1 MASGNGAGGHGPV
14 GVGIIG
20 AGTISKT
27 YLENLT
33 SFPDVEVLA
42 IGDIVTE
49 AAQAKA
55 QEFGVPT
62 HGGPEAVLGHDGVE
76 LVINLTIPAVHAEV
90 AMSAIE
96 AGKHVFNEKPLAL
109 ERVSAKALLDAAEQ
123 AGLRVGCAPD
133 TFLGSGLQEARKII
147 DRGDIG
153 EPLSALTL
161 MQSPGPES
169 WHPNPAFLFQ
179 EGAGPLFDIGPYY
192 FTALVQL
199 FGAVQRVGAVGS
211 KSREQRVIGSGPK
224 AGETFDV
231 TVPTHISAAARFSSG
246 QSSQTILS
254 FDSAVRR
261 ILFEVNGTEGT
272 IAVPDPNNFD
282 GEVKVIGRSDDD
294 WKTVATTEAKSSR
307 GTGALDMARAIR
319 EGRPHRATGAQAY
332 HVLDIMESVAEAA
345 ESGSY
350 VTVDSTV
357 ERPELLPEDWD
368 PKAKTL

>member
-1 MASGNGAGGHGPV
+1 MAAQGPV

-20 AGTISKT
+20 AGVISKT

-49 AAQAKA
+49 AAAA
-55 QEFGVPT
+55 RAEEFSIPAS
-62 HGGPEAVLGHDGVE
+62 GGPEAVLGHDGVE

-90 AMSAIE
+90 AVSAIE
-96 AGKHVFNEKPLAL
+96 AGKNVFNEKPLAM
-109 ERVSAKALLDAAEQ
+109 ERVSAKALLDAADA

-153 EPLSALTL
+153 QPLSALTL

-199 FGAVQRVGAVGS
+199 FGAVENVAAIGS

-231 TVPTHISAAARFSSG
+231 TVPTHVSAAARFAGG

-254 FDSAVRR
+254 FDSAARR
-261 ILFEVNGTEGT
+261 ILFEVNGSEGT
-272 IAVPDPNNFD
+272 LAVPDPNNFE
-282 GEVKVIGRSDDD
+282 GEVKIIRRTDKD
-294 WKTVATTEAKSSR
+294 WETVATTTAQSTR

-332 HVLDIMESVAEAA
+332 HVLDIMESVSEAA
-345 ESGSY
+345 ISGNY
-350 VTVDSTV
+350 VNVDSSI
-357 ERPELLPEDWD
+357 ERPELLPDDWD

>member
-1 MASGNGAGGHGPV
+1 MPSSSSGTGPV

-20 AGTISKT
+20 AGVISKT

-42 IGDIVTE
+42 IGDIVQDAAKSRAE
-49 AAQAKA
+49 A
-55 QEFGVPT
+55 FGIAAS
-62 HGGPEAVLGHDGVE
+62 GGPEVVLGHDGVE

-90 AMSAIE
+90 ASSAVE
-96 AGKHVFNEKPLAL
+96 AGKNVFNEKPLAL
-109 ERVSAKALLDAAEQ
+109 ERVSAKALLDAAE
-123 AGLRVGCAPD
+123 AKGLRVGCAPD
-133 TFLGSGLQEARKII
+133 TFLGSGLQEARKLI

-153 EPLSALTL
+153 QPLSALTL

-199 FGAVQRVGAVGS
+199 FGAVESVAAIGS

-231 TVPTHISAAARFSSG
+231 TVPTHVSAAAKFAAG

-254 FDSAVRR
+254 FDSAARR

-272 IAVPDPNNFD
+272 LAVPDPNTFA
-282 GEVKVIGRSDDD
+282 GEVKIIRRTDKD
-294 WKTVATTEAKSSR
+294 WETVATTEALSSR
-307 GTGALDMARAIR
+307 GTGALEMARAIR

-332 HVLDIMESVAEAA
+332 HVLDIMESVSEAA
-345 ESGSY
+345 LSGDKVSL
-350 VTVDSTV
+350 DSSF
-357 ERPELLPEDWD
+357 ERPELLPDDWD

>member
-1 MASGNGAGGHGPV
+1 MADQQGPV

-42 IGDIVTE
+42 VGDIVTE

-55 QEFGVPT
+55 EEFGIGT
-62 HGGPEAVLGHDGVE
+62 HGGPDAVLGHDGVE

-90 AMSAIE
+90 AAQAIE

-109 ERVSAKALLDAAEQ
+109 ERVSAKALLDRADA

-133 TFLGSGLQEARKII
+133 TFLGSGLQEVRKII

-153 EPLSALTL
+153 QPLSALTL

-192 FTALVQL
+192 FTTLVQF
-199 FGAVQRVGAVGS
+199 FGAVDSVAAVGS

-231 TVPTHISAAARFSSG
+231 TVPTHVSATARYASG

-254 FDSAVRR
+254 FDSSARR
-261 ILFEVNGTEGT
+261 VLFEVNGTEGT
-272 IAVPDPNNFD
+272 IAVTDPNNFD
-282 GEVKVIGRSDDD
+282 GEIKIIGRTDED
-294 WKTVATTEAKSSR
+294 WKSVTKTEALSSR
-307 GTGALDMARAIR
+307 GTGALEMARAIR

-332 HVLDIMESVAEAA
+332 HVLDIMESVGEAA
-345 ESGSY
+345 ESGAY
-350 VTVDSTV
+350 VTVGSTF

-368 PKAKTL
+368 PKAKTF

>member
-1 MASGNGAGGHGPV
+1 MAKSGPV

-49 AAQAKA
+49 AARAKA
-55 QEFGVPT
+55 DEFGIGT
-62 HGGPEAVLGHDGVE
+62 HGGPEAVLEHDGVE

-90 AMSAIE
+90 ATSAIE

-109 ERVSAKALLDAAEQ
+109 DRVAAKALLEAADA

-153 EPLSALTL
+153 QPLSALTL

-192 FTALVQL
+192 FTALVQI
-199 FGAVQRVGAVGS
+199 FGGVDSVAAIGS

-231 TVPTHISAAARFSSG
+231 TVPTHISAAARFAGG

-254 FDSAVRR
+254 FDSAARR
-261 ILFEVNGTEGT
+261 VLFEVNGTEGT
-272 IAVPDPNNFD
+272 LAVPDPNNFD
-282 GEVKVIGRSDDD
+282 GAVKIIHRTDED
-294 WKTVATTEAKSSR
+294 WQTVASTEARSTR
-307 GTGALDMARAIR
+307 GTGALDLARAIR
-319 EGRPHRATGAQAY
+319 EDRPHRASGALAY
-332 HVLDIMESVAEAA
+332 HVLDVMESVSEAA
-345 ESGSY
+345 TSGNY
-350 VTVDSTV
+350 VSLDSEV
-357 ERPELLPEDWD
+357 QRPDLLPDDWD

>member
-1 MASGNGAGGHGPV
+1 MAGSGPI

-20 AGTISKT
+20 AGVISKT

-42 IGDIVTE
+42 IGDIVKE
-49 AAQAKA
+49 AAAA
-55 QEFGVPT
+55 RAEEFNVPT
-62 HGGPEAVLGHDGVE
+62 AGGPEAVLEHDGVE

-90 AMSAIE
+90 ASSAIE

-109 ERVSAKALLDAAEQ
+109 ERVSAKALLDAAE
-123 AGLRVGCAPD
+123 AKGLRVGCAPD
-133 TFLGSGLQEARKII
+133 TFLGSGLQEARKLI

-199 FGAVQRVGAVGS
+199 FGAVDTVGAIAS

-231 TVPTHISAAARFSSG
+231 TVPTHVSAAAKFASG

-254 FDSAVRR
+254 FDSAARR

-272 IAVPDPNNFD
+272 LAVPDPNTFD
-282 GEVKVIGRSDDD
+282 GEVRIIRRTDDD
-294 WKTVATTEAKSSR
+294 WQTVATTEAQSSR
-307 GTGALDMARAIR
+307 GTGALEMARAIR

-345 ESGSY
+345 MSGEY
-350 VTVDSTV
+350 VKLDSSV
-357 ERPELLPEDWD
+357 ERPKLLPDDWD